1 MVDKPPFYNRGVF
14 NKLIVGVYSLDPIRS
29 CFFFENDISAPNRIN
44 SRFVFDIILQKS
56 GCQFVILISELNISS
71 YSQSVIFLFGNP
83 RPHRNPVCC
92 VSLEL
97 FLDSVLNSVSCSEK
111 NYQNKNTRSHRNSCQ
126 KRTELVFGQTFKYFV
141 PSL

>member
-1 MVDKPPFYNRGVF
+1 
-14 NKLIVGVYSLDPIRS
+14 
-29 CFFFENDISAPNRIN
+29 
-44 SRFVFDIILQKS
+44 LQKS

-141 PSL
+141 PSLDTKHTAKLLPDLLIYRILSVHLSDRQFFWSYQQYRVR